1 MDSASKKIKPQR
13 RGPIYSDKTWVQ
25 NIIFSCLL
33 FFVIFQ
39 TYFIFYHS
47 SYFTVE
53 VIRVKGN
60 KEIRDQEI
68 IYQSRL
74 SPGQKMIEL
83 DFKEIAKNVEQ
94 NPIIKSASILQSGAK
109 EVQISVVEYEPV
121 EYILS
126 GGDAFGLSADGVL
139 IPKKLDVSC
148 RVEILLSPLEKQLF
162 RMKKDRLEIA
172 REWLGELKQSRFF
185 NYDQIIIQD
194 LYQIWLY
201 YDGFK
206 ILLGDIKNFVKHK
219 EMLST
224 YVFSFDPDTLK
235 PEYIDV
241 RFDNMVVKLN
251 Q

>member
-1 MDSASKKIKPQR
+1 MDNTSKVKRAQR
-13 RGPIYSDKTWVQ
+13 RGPIYTDKTWVQ
-25 NIIFSCLL
+25 NIIFACLL
-33 FFVIFQ
+33 FFVVFQ

-83 DFKEIAKNVEQ
+83 DFEEIAANVEK

-109 EVQISVVEYEPV
+109 EIQISVVEFEPV
-121 EYILS
+121 EYFLS
-126 GGDAFGLSADGVL
+126 GGDAFGLSLDGVL

-148 RVEILLSPLEKQLF
+148 RVEISLSPLEKQLLK
-162 RMKKDRLEIA
+162 MKKDRLSIS
-172 REWLGELKQSRFF
+172 REWLNELKKSRFF
-185 NYDQIIIQD
+185 NYDRILIQD
-194 LYQIWLY
+194 LYHIWLY

-206 ILLGDIKNFVKHK
+206 ILLGDIEYFVKHK

-224 YVFSFDPDTLK
+224 YVFSYDPEAEK

-241 RFDNMVVKLN
+241 RFENMVVKLN
-251 Q
+251 H